1 MAGKGGGAWKVAYA
15 DFVTA
20 MMALFLV
27 LWIMSQDTEI
37 LQATSRYFQNPFNSP
52 LDRSSGVLEGDI
64 GRSQEE
70 IDAQRLSSAIEMGL
84 IHEMAREFYR
94 MLDVDENLEAEP
106 VEIHVTDD
114 GLRIVV
120 YDLRDRQ
127 IFESGSAEFTEWGRL
142 LMKNLAW
149 LVESYQL
156 RVRIDTHSARMD
168 GFAEDPLHAFG
179 LTQQRAHATQSAL
192 HYYAIPANRFF
203 AIAAHGDQKPL
214 EDVPPEHPDNDRIEL
229 SLHLPTG

>member
-1 MAGKGGGAWKVAYA
+1 MAGKGGGGAWKVAYA

-27 LWIMSQDTEI
+27 LWILSQDTEI

-52 LDRSSGVLEGDI
+52 LDRSAGVLEGEASVDTSPESNVVTSI
-64 GRSQEE
+64 V
-70 IDAQRLSSAIEMGL
+70 EMGL
-84 IHEMAREFYR
+84 LHEIAREFYR

-106 VEIHVTDD
+106 VKIQVTDD
-114 GLRIVV
+114 GLRIIV
-120 YDLRDRQ
+120 YDLRQRAV
-127 IFESGSAEFTEWGRL
+127 FEPGTAEFTEWGRL
-142 LMKNLAW
+142 IMQNLAW

-156 RVRIDTHSARMD
+156 QIRIDTHC
-168 GFAEDPLHAFG
+168 AEIEGMHDDPLYPFR

-192 HYYAIPANRFF
+192 HFFAIPANRFRSITSF
-203 AIAAHGDQKPL
+203 GDRQPI
-214 EDVPPEHPDNDRIEL
+214 EGIPPTDPDNDRIEL

>member
-1 MAGKGGGAWKVAYA
+1 MAGKGGGGAWKVAYA

-27 LWIMSQDTEI
+27 LWILAQDTEI

-52 LDRSSGVLEGDI
+52 LDRSAGVLEGDTN
-64 GRSQEE
+64 SAKDHE
-70 IDAQRLSSAIEMGL
+70 SAIMTSIVEMGL
-84 IHEMAREFYR
+84 LHEIAREFYR
-94 MLDVDENLEAEP
+94 MLDIDENLEAQP
-106 VEIHVTDD
+106 VMIQVTDD

-120 YDLRDRQ
+120 YDLRRHPV
-127 IFESGSAEFTEWGRL
+127 FEPGTAEFTEWGRL

-156 RVRIDTHSARMD
+156 QVRIDTHCAQAAVPPS
-168 GFAEDPLHAFG
+168 DPLQPFV

-192 HYYAIPANRFF
+192 HFFAIPANRFRSVSAF
-203 AIAAHGDQKPL
+203 GDRSPL
-214 EDVPPEHPDNDRIEL
+214 EGTDPSSPENDRIEL